1 MPSTKIVCTLGPAS
15 NSIDIIDQLLEAGM
29 SAARLNFSHGTHADH
44 AKTIANIRRISRKR
58 QRFLPIL
65 ADLQGPKIRTG
76 KLVDGNPVELELKD
90 DIKLMT
96 LEKSYSMWSEVYTQE
111 KVAEIVS
118 GDQAGPTLHA
128 QTA

>member
-76 KLVDGNPVELELKD
+76 KLVDGNPVELSPGK
-90 DIKLMT
+90 T
-96 LEKSYSMWSEVYTQE
+96 LFISTSR
-111 KVAEIVS
+111 I
-118 GDQAGPTLHA
+118 AGNSHTIWVNYPGLA
-128 QTA
+128 RVLSKG